1 MNDAGLDALNPLS
14 RPLFKAMQPLARRLH
29 HKTRIHELKGFR
41 KMIRDTSA
49 QDVVIDSGPARRRK
63 LKTAAIAAGA
73 VALLLVIAL
82 PAYNRWASA
91 EISVPLE
98 RLRIAN
104 IERTDFVRDVGVTGR
119 IVAAVAPTLY
129 STAIGTVTLEV
140 KAGDTVEQGQVL
152 ATVDSPEV
160 VNELAREQ
168 ANLESIIG
176 AWERQKIDSRSAELQ
191 NQQSVDLAKVRLD
204 AARREAER
212 AQLSYDEG
220 VMSRQEME
228 KSYDELATAEVEY
241 KHAVENAELAKDS
254 LVFELR
260 SRQLEVDR
268 QKLLVANLQ
277 RRADELTIRSPVSG
291 MVGNVAVAQRS
302 AVAANTPVL
311 TVVDLTALEVETQ
324 IPESYAD
331 SLGLGM
337 PAEINYGASSYPGVV
352 TAVSPEVQN
361 AQVTTRV
368 RFEGDAPQDLRQ
380 NQRVSVR
387 IVMETKDDVLT
398 VQRGPFLESGSGR
411 MAYVVRD
418 GLAVRTPIRVG
429 SASVNRVEIVDG
441 LQEGDRIV
449 ISSTDSFE
457 NAETVYLT
465 D

>member
-1 MNDAGLDALNPLS
+1 
-14 RPLFKAMQPLARRLH
+14 
-29 HKTRIHELKGFR
+29 
-41 KMIRDTSA
+41 MIRDTSA
-49 QDVVIDSGPARRRK
+49 QDVVIDSSPARRRK
-63 LKTAAIAAGA
+63 LKQAAIVGG
-73 VALLLVIAL
+73 VILLALIVAL
-82 PAYNRWASA
+82 PAYNRWSSA
-91 EISVPLE
+91 EISVPLDS
-98 RLRIAN
+98 LRIATV
-104 IERTDFVRDVGVTGR
+104 ERTDFVRDVGVTGR

-140 KAGDTVEQGQVL
+140 QAGDTVEKGQVL

-160 VNELAREQ
+160 LNELAREQ
-168 ANLESIIG
+168 ANLESITG
-176 AWERQKIDSRSAELQ
+176 AWERQKIDSRSSELQ
-191 NQQSVDLAKVRLD
+191 NQQAVDLAKVRLD
-204 AARREAER
+204 AAKREAER
-212 AQLSYDEG
+212 ARLSYDEG

-228 KSYDELATAEVEY
+228 KSYDELATAEVEH
-241 KHAVENAELAKDS
+241 KHAVENAVLAKES

-260 SRQLEVDR
+260 SRKLEVDR
-268 QKLLVANLQ
+268 QELLVQNLQ
-277 RRADELTIRSPVSG
+277 RRADELTIRSPVNG

-331 SLGLGM
+331 ALGLGM
-337 PAEINYGASSYPGVV
+337 PAEINYGTATYPGIV

-368 RFEGDAPQDLRQ
+368 RFDGEVPQDLRQ

-418 GLAVRTPIRVG
+418 GLAVRTPILVG
-429 SASVNRVEIVDG
+429 STSVNRVEIADG
-441 LQEGDRIV
+441 LKEGDRIV
-449 ISSTDSFE
+449 ISSTSAFE
-457 NAETVYLT
+457 NADTVYLSE
-465 D
+465 